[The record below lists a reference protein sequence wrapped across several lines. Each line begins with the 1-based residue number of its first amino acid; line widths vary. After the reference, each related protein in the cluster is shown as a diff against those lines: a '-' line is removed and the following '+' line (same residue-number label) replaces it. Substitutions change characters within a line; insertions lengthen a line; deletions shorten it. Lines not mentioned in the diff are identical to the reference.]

1 MISHSSI
8 PNRRRFLQQLGGGLG
23 GIALADLLGREGLL
37 ADQVAPDPNLNGGLH
52 HRAEAKSVIQLFM
65 NGGASQIDTF
75 DYKPELDRRHGQPF
89 DPGEP
94 FEAVTSVPGSL
105 MKSPFPFRRHGQCGR
120 WVSSVFPRLAR
131 HVDDL
136 AFLMSIASST
146 NVHGPA
152 SYLMNTGF
160 TLPGFPCLGS
170 WIGYGLGSLTDN
182 LPTFVAI
189 PDARGLPYNNL
200 GNFSPGFLPAR
211 HAGTI
216 LNVNASTPINA
227 LFPPAS
233 ARYITPGSE
242 RDVHALLR
250 EMNREHQERTP
261 GDSRLEARIAS
272 YQLAARLQSHAPETL
287 DLGRE
292 TEATRTSY
300 GIGQPATDAF
310 AKSCLTARRLLERGV
325 RFIQLWSG
333 AGGPTGNWDNHG
345 SIPREL
351 PPMALGVDQ
360 PISALL
366 RDLKQRG
373 LMEDT
378 LVVWCTEFGRHP
390 FTQGSDG
397 RDHNGGT
404 SVAWLAGAGIK
415 GGTSH
420 GESDEWSWRARTP
433 LTGYDLHATIL
444 HLLGIDH
451 ERLVYRHN
459 GSDRRLTDV
468 HGRVIDEILERRD
481 HRSES

>member
-1 MISHSSI
+1 MTWWPNMISS
-8 PNRRRFLQQLGGGLG
+8 PFALDRRRFLWQLGGGLG
-23 GIALADLLGREGLL
+23 GIALADMLGRQGLL
-37 ADQVAPDPNLNGGLH
+37 AGEPAPAARLNGGLH
-52 HRAEAKSVIQLFM
+52 HVAKAKRVIQLFM
-65 NGGASQIDTF
+65 NGGVSQMDTF
-75 DYKPELDRRHGQPF
+75 DYKPELERRHGQRF

-94 FEAVTSVPGSL
+94 VEAVTSVPGSL
-105 MKSPFPFRRHGQCGR
+105 MKSPFAFRRHGQCGR
-120 WVSSVFPRLAR
+120 WVSSVFPHLAR

-136 AFLMSIASST
+136 AFLMSVASRT

-160 TLPGFPCLGS
+160 TLPGFPCLGA

-189 PDARGLPYNNL
+189 PDPRGLPYNNL
-200 GNFSPGFLPAR
+200 GNFSAGFLPAR

-216 LNVNASTPINA
+216 LNVNARTPINA

-233 ARYITPGSE
+233 ARHITPESE
-242 RDVHALLR
+242 RDSQALLR
-250 EMNREHQERTP
+250 EMNREHQERVP

-272 YQLAARLQSHAPETL
+272 YELAARLQSHAPETL
-287 DLGRE
+287 DLARE
-292 TEATRTSY
+292 TEATRRLY

-325 RFIQLWSG
+325 RFVQVWSG
-333 AGGPTGNWDNHG
+333 AGGPSGNWDNHG

-351 PPMALGVDQ
+351 PPIALSVDQ
-360 PISALL
+360 PIAALL
-366 RDLKQRG
+366 QDLKQRG

-404 SVAWLAGAGIK
+404 SVAWLAGAGVQ
-415 GGTSH
+415 GGASH
-420 GESDEWSWRARTP
+420 GESDEWSWRSRTQ
-433 LTGYDLHATIL
+433 LTGYDLHATLL

-451 ERLVYRHN
+451 EQLTYRHN

-468 HGRVIDEILERRD
+468 HGHVIHEILR
-481 HRSES
+481 

>member
-1 MISHSSI
+1 MLTVD
-8 PNRRRFLQQLGGGLG
+8 RRQFLWQMGGGLG
-23 GIALADLLGREGLL
+23 GIALAELLGRQGLL
-37 ADQVAPDPNLNGGLH
+37 GQPARSDANLQGGLH
-52 HRAEAKSVIQLFM
+52 HRARAKRVIQLFM
-65 NGGASQIDTF
+65 NGGVSQMDTF
-75 DYKPELDRRHGQPF
+75 DYKPELERRHGQRF

-94 FEAVTSVPGSL
+94 VEAVTSVPGSL
-105 MKSPFPFRRHGQCGR
+105 MKCPFAFRRHGQCGR
-120 WVSSVFPRLAR
+120 WVSSVFPHMAR
-131 HVDDL
+131 HVDDM
-136 AFLMSIASST
+136 AFLMSVASRT

-160 TLPGFPCLGS
+160 TLPGFPCLGA
-170 WIGYGLGSLTDN
+170 WISYGLGSLTDN

-189 PDARGLPYNNL
+189 PDPRGLPYNNL
-200 GNFSPGFLPAR
+200 GNFSAGFLPAR

-216 LNVNASTPINA
+216 LNVNAATPINA
-227 LFPPAS
+227 LTAPPA
-233 ARYITPGSE
+233 ARHITPDSE
-242 RDVHALLR
+242 RASHELLR
-250 EMNREHQERTP
+250 EMNREHQERLP

-272 YQLAARLQSHAPETL
+272 YELAARLQSHAPETL
-287 DLGRE
+287 DLSRE
-292 TEATRTSY
+292 TEATRRLY

-310 AKSCLTARRLLERGV
+310 AKSCLTARRLVERGV
-325 RFIQLWSG
+325 RFVQVWSG

-351 PPMALGVDQ
+351 PPIALSVDQ
-360 PISALL
+360 PIAALL
-366 RDLKQRG
+366 HDLKQRG

-415 GGTSH
+415 GGTCH
-420 GESDEWSWRARTP
+420 GESDDWSWRARTR
-433 LTGYDLHATIL
+433 LTGYDLHATML

-451 ERLVYRHN
+451 EQLIFRHN

-468 HGRVIDEILERRD
+468 HGHVIHEIVR
-481 HRSES
+481 